1 MAGVITNIE
10 SIRPAKIRTRS
21 LRTGEM
27 TDLNELCGTFLE
39 MYGLKLGS
47 VIKESLIPVASHAK
61 AHRGA
66 LQRDLRYA
74 ITCLHAVGSAA
85 VCASGLGLGKSD
97 VTKRM
102 VDRSAS
108 GVQGVGLHEILKAS
122 GNAVAVIAAA
132 EGERVKPGEAGGN
145 PARFRGE
152 VFGPE
157 ALLPALKAKE
167 PPADVKTI
175 HIVSDD
181 VDGTGK
187 ATEGLNNSVT
197 AAVYTQSR
205 VKPLPDEYM
214 IKLISSRELPAHVN
228 TESPPEVI
236 VDAFANV
243 HGVPRERL
251 NFFCLNRKR
260 HDAIMNEIAGK
271 GPNFIM
277 DKDGDVMP
285 AVSAAIAQYVF
296 ENGYPLHGV
305 VANVGGAAEAGLVL
319 PVVWRG
325 GSTLLQFAS
334 KKALKSNNWED
345 RLNFDPK
352 ETSSIRKF
360 GFEPGSQYQ
369 LTDFFDDPF
378 ADGIA
383 VYGANTDVLWM
394 DPYAPA
400 NKGLIGVKFG
410 LDGVTAH
417 AVEISS
423 NGLAEILHFVF
434 DYAENRKS
442 TESLLTPFVTVL
454 LNLKDA
460 KEVESHIDQMLA
472 SNSERLRREI
482 CQEYYLAT
490 DFVDGKI
497 RVDEPTYASLR
508 EEGKSQRFF
517 AADDAILNSVKSKK
531 PEWFTGD

>member
-1 MAGVITNIE
+1 MAGVITDVAT
-10 SIRPAKIRTRS
+10 IRPTKIRTRS
-21 LRTGEM
+21 LRAGEIS
-27 TDLNELCGTFLE
+27 DLHELCGGFLE
-39 MYGLKLGS
+39 MYGLKLGA
-47 VIKESLIPVASHAK
+47 VVKESLIPVASHPRAK
-61 AHRGA
+61 VGI

-74 ITCLHAVGSAA
+74 ITLLHAVGSAA

-97 VTKRM
+97 VIKRM

-157 ALLPALKAKE
+157 ALLPALKMEE
-167 PPADVKTI
+167 PPQDVKTI
-175 HIVSDD
+175 HVVSDD

-187 ATEGLNNSVT
+187 ATEGLHDSAT

-205 VKPLPDEYM
+205 VRPLPDEYM
-214 IKLISSRELPAHVN
+214 VKLISSRELPGHV
-228 TESPPEVI
+228 TVESPPEVI
-236 VDAFANV
+236 VDAFSRV

-251 NFFCLNRKR
+251 NFFCLARKR
-260 HDAIMNEIAGK
+260 HDAIMNEIAEK
-271 GPNFIM
+271 GPNFIQ

-296 ENGYPLHGV
+296 ENGYPLHGI
-305 VANVGGAAEAGLVL
+305 VANVGGSAEAGLVL
-319 PVVWRG
+319 PVIWRG
-325 GSTLLQFAS
+325 GTTLLQFAS
-334 KKALKSNNWED
+334 KNGLKSNNWED

-352 ETSSIRKF
+352 EISSIRKF
-360 GFEPGSQYQ
+360 GFEPGTQYQ
-369 LTDFFDDPF
+369 LTDFFEDPF

-383 VYGANTDVLWM
+383 VYGANTDVYWM

-410 LDGVTAH
+410 LDAVTAH

-423 NGLAEILHFVF
+423 NGLAEILHFVL
-434 DYAENRKS
+434 DYAENRKT
-442 TESLLTPFVTVL
+442 TERLLTPFVTVL
-454 LNLKDA
+454 LNLRGA
-460 KEVESHIDQMLA
+460 SEVDSNVDQMLA
-472 SNSERLRREI
+472 SNPERLRREI
-482 CQEYYLAT
+482 CQEYYLAV
-490 DFVDGKI
+490 DIVDGKI
-497 RVDEPTYASLR
+497 RIDEPTYASLR

-517 AADDAILNSVKSKK
+517 DADDAILTSVKSKR
-531 PEWFTGD
+531 PEWFAGG